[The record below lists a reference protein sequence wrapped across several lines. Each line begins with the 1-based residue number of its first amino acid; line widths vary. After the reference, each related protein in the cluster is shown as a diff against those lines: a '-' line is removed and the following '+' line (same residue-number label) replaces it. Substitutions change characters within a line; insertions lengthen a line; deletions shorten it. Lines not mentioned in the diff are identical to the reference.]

1 MLSYCKLIVYLVLIN
16 YFYSKNNQKQ
26 DIMKKLVASLIMFML
41 MISVSFAQQIEPT
54 FEKQEDLVKATYYHD
69 NGMVKE
75 VGFFKDDKLHD
86 KWVSYNEEGK
96 IKVVAMY
103 NNGEKDGK
111 WYMIGEDA
119 VKEVTYKSNKI
130 VKVQEVE
137 KADLSFL

>member
-1 MLSYCKLIVYLVLIN
+1 M
-16 YFYSKNNQKQ
+16 
-26 DIMKKLVASLIMFML
+26 IMKKSIASLIVFLML
-41 MISVSFAQQIEPT
+41 VSVSFAQSVEPI
-54 FEKQEDLVKATYYHD
+54 FEKQNDLVKATYYHD

-96 IKVVAMY
+96 IKVVAFY

-111 WYMIGEDA
+111 WYLIGDET

-137 KADLSFL
+137 EAELSFL